1 MIFSKIIETPI
12 GKMLACSVADG
23 ICLLEFYDNPKL
35 EFELKELAKEL
46 NDSIIEQSN
55 YPIELLENQLGE
67 YFEGNRKTFTVP
79 LRLVGTDFQKKVWN
93 YLLTIGYG
101 KTITYKE
108 QALAMG
114 DIKSIRA
121 VATANGAN
129 KIPIVIPCHRVVG
142 SKGSLTGYSGGLWR
156 KEFLL
161 DIESHQYKI
170 VNCQA

>member
-12 GKMLACSVADG
+12 GKMLACSVDEG
-23 ICLLEFYDNPKL
+23 ICLLEYYDNPKL
-35 EFELKELAKEL
+35 EFESKKLADEL
-46 NDSIIEQSN
+46 NDSVAEQSN
-55 YPIELLENQLGE
+55 NAIELLENQLGE

-79 LRLVGTDFQKKVWN
+79 LHLVGTDFQQKVWN

-129 KIPIVIPCHRVVG
+129 KIPILVPCHRVVG

-161 DIESHQYKI
+161 DLESHQYKI
-170 VNCQA
+170 FNGQA